1 MHEFKYKKFIASK
14 SHLIYAMESQVSTD
28 CELLVG
34 IFARKVMEVPFSHIW
49 NLCHICV
56 MIT

>member
-34 IFARKVMEVPFSHIW
+34 IFARKIMKYPLVTYGIHAIYK
-49 NLCHICV
+49 
-56 MIT
+56 